1 MQQMRPKNRLQLLPI
16 ELQLLIYEFSGEH
29 RTKMKQL
36 LQHLI
41 QRDYKCSIV
50 KEISKKNYYK
60 TRCQFCGK
68 SKIIFAEIYYHLHP
82 FDYAFICSNSCDKK
96 LRELYPYIYYLYG
109 IYRN

>member
-1 MQQMRPKNRLQLLPI
+1 MRPKNRLQLLPI

-50 KEISKKNYYK
+50 KEISKKN
-60 TRCQFCGK
+60 
-68 SKIIFAEIYYHLHP
+68 
-82 FDYAFICSNSCDKK
+82 
-96 LRELYPYIYYLYG
+96 
-109 IYRN
+109 